1 MSLHRPDVFVVEF
14 GQGYIINLVFINF
27 FEKELVHN

>member
-1 MSLHRPDVFVVEF
+1 MSLYRPDVFVVEF